1 MSAPRPVSRKRS
13 VISFKRHLTSFS
25 RYSLSPLRYSLRV
38 MVTVEKSVG
47 SSLLLFSKVRDTS
60 ARLAGLRFTVPLKM
74 MFSIFS
80 ERSIRV
86 LCSPNTHRI
95 ASTTFDLP
103 HPLGPTMAVTPSLK
117 LMVILSPKL
126 LNPLISNFTNCIP
139 SAL

>member
-1 MSAPRPVSRKRS
+1 MRS
-13 VISFKRHLTSFS
+13 VISLKLHLSS
-25 RYSLSPLRYSLRV
+25 LCQYSLHQLSYIWRV

-47 SSLLLFSKVRDTS
+47 SSLLLFSMVRDTS

-103 HPLGPTMAVTPSLK
+103 HPLGPTMAVTPSL
-117 LMVILSPKL
+117 
-126 LNPLISNFTNCIP
+126 
-139 SAL
+139 